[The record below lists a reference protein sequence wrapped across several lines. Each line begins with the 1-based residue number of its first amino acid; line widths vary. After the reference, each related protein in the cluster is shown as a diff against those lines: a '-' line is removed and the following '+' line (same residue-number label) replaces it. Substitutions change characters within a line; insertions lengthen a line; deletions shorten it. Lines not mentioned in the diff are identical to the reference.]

1 MEIFIVGII
10 LVVFMGGLLVFLN
23 MKFQNISGS
32 DKEVRQLR
40 ERLDQTTKDVNETLD
55 RVTTRLTERLDKVT
69 DQVSVR
75 LTENVKAINE
85 SKSFLTGRVDN
96 TEKTV
101 REVTNK
107 LSGLQEASEK
117 MIATNNE
124 ILNFQQ
130 MLKVPKVRG
139 GFGEILLESLLRDS
153 LPHDR
158 FEMQYK
164 FQMTG
169 DIADAVIKL
178 MDQTIVVIDS
188 KFPLANFERVI
199 VHEGEEKK
207 QLYRAFINDVKKH
220 VKDISRKY
228 IVPTERTLDYA
239 FMYVPMEG
247 IYYEMVVRRAETSE
261 EIWDFCLK
269 HKVIPVSPNS
279 FVSYLHT
286 LLMGFK
292 GMKIEKQAR
301 EILSYI
307 GQIRNDFTKFSDEFG
322 TIGTHL
328 THAQNKY
335 LDSSKRLDKLG
346 GRLEHIDIPNEQ
358 QKLPDASPDVSNEEL
373 IAEELS

>member
-164 FQMTG
+164 FQMT
-169 DIADAVIKL
+169 
-178 MDQTIVVIDS
+178 
-188 KFPLANFERVI
+188 
-199 VHEGEEKK
+199 
-207 QLYRAFINDVKKH
+207 
-220 VKDISRKY
+220 
-228 IVPTERTLDYA
+228 
-239 FMYVPMEG
+239 
-247 IYYEMVVRRAETSE
+247 
-261 EIWDFCLK
+261 
-269 HKVIPVSPNS
+269 
-279 FVSYLHT
+279 
-286 LLMGFK
+286 
-292 GMKIEKQAR
+292 
-301 EILSYI
+301 
-307 GQIRNDFTKFSDEFG
+307 
-322 TIGTHL
+322 
-328 THAQNKY
+328 
-335 LDSSKRLDKLG
+335 
-346 GRLEHIDIPNEQ
+346 
-358 QKLPDASPDVSNEEL
+358 
-373 IAEELS
+373 